1 MKITKQKE
9 IFGNYSQ
16 QMIRKAIII
25 SISTFFLTKKEIN
38 IFREE
43 KPWGVILFKRNI
55 LSEKQLM
62 LLTSKIRRVMKDKK
76 YPILID
82 EEGGRVTRLSNF
94 LDNSI
99 FNQQYFGD
107 LCKVNKKIGLAVYK
121 NYIDAISM
129 YLKKL
134 GININTSPVL
144 DLWYKKADKIIGNRS
159 YSENPTIVNLLG
171 RFCIK
176 SYIKNKIASV
186 IKHIPGHGRANTDS
200 HFDLP
205 IVKNDL
211 KFLKKNDFKC
221 FKNLNSHFAM
231 TAHILYNKIDSK
243 NNATHSKIL
252 IKKIIR
258 KEIGFKGILISD
270 DISMKALRYDLV
282 KNGRLALD
290 AGCNLILYCAGKT
303 HELQKLLKETPLIDR
318 FTKKKT
324 SEFYKFL
331 S

>member
-55 LSEKQLM
+55 LSEKQLK

-82 EEGGRVTRLSNF
+82 EEGGRVTRLYIF
-94 LDNSI
+94 LNNSI
-99 FNQQYFGD
+99 FNQKYFGD
-107 LCKVNKKIGLAVYK
+107 LYKVNKKIGLAVYK

-129 YLKKL
+129 YLKNL

-144 DLWYKKADKIIGNRS
+144 DLLMGKAHKIIGNRS
-159 YSENPTIVNLLG
+159 YSNNPTIVNDLG
-171 RFCIK
+171 QLCVK
-176 SYIKNKIASV
+176 TYKKNKIASV
-186 IKHIPGHGRANTDS
+186 IKHIPGHGKANTDS
-200 HFDLP
+200 HFKLP
-205 IVKNDL
+205 IVKDNLNLL
-211 KFLKKNDFKC
+211 KEKDFKC
-221 FKNLNSHFAM
+221 FKNLKSHFAM
-231 TAHILYNKIDSK
+231 TAHILYNKIDGR
-243 NNATHSKIL
+243 NNATHSKTV

-270 DISMKALRYDLV
+270 DISMKALKHGIV
-282 KNGRLALD
+282 KNAKLAHQ
-290 AGCNLILYCAGKT
+290 AGCNLVLYCAGNTQEIK
-303 HELQKLLKETPLIDR
+303 KLLKDTPYIDN
-318 FTKKKT
+318 FTMKKT